1 MKKFNIIL
9 ACDLGGGIGFDN
21 NLPWDFALDKKYFK
35 TLTTNFFTNIK
46 NILIMGRNTYR
57 IFNNRGRN
65 HGDPTDFNSISVFG
79 PYFIQGT
86 SNGPGTGGGQFYGM
100 ALGLGDDYGYA
111 SYALQLAIPRY
122 GYNGSAD
129 RYLSIR
135 NRNGRRDC
143 TLSRKS

>member
-57 IFNNRGRN
+57 IFNNRESYVVSSTLKN
-65 HGDPTDFNSISVFG
+65 INNIYDSFSKAYDDAILNICQKKN
-79 PYFIQGT
+79 IQ
-86 SNGPGTGGGQFYGM
+86 
-100 ALGLGDDYGYA
+100 
-111 SYALQLAIPRY
+111 I
-122 GYNGSAD
+122 
-129 RYLSIR
+129 
-135 NRNGRRDC
+135 
-143 TLSRKS
+143 